1 MAFFFSALSALFFV
15 IAACL
20 VVTSIVCGVAIL
32 LGASWDWSVALLL
45 LIAGCVLCELAV
57 SMARGGRRC

>member
-1 MAFFFSALSALFFV
+1 MEFIFRTLSALFLV

-20 VVTSIVCGVAIL
+20 VVTSIVCGIAIL
-32 LGASWDWSVALLL
+32 LGASWDWSIALLL

-57 SMARGGRRC
+57 SMTRGR